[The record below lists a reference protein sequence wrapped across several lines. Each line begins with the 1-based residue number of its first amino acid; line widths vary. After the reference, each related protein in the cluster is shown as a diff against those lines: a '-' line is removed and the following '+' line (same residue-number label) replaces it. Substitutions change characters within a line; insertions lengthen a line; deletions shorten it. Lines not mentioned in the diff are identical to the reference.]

1 MIHRFITPTYH
12 GVLDYIAAFVL
23 LVAPVFLKLETVS
36 PFAYWLSVVTGI
48 LLVLYSLFTDYE
60 SSMSK
65 VIPFKVHLLFDLS
78 AGLIFLVWPFLF
90 GFTGIAMLYYL
101 VMGITIITVVTVT
114 EPEETHHH
122 HHHHHH
128 A

>member
-1 MIHRFITPTYH
+1 M
-12 GVLDYIAAFVL
+12 LDYIAAFVL

-36 PFAYWLSVVTGI
+36 PFAYWLSVLGGI
-48 LLVLYSLFTDYE
+48 FLVLYSLFTDYE

-65 VIPFKVHLLFDLS
+65 IIPFKIHLLSDLS
-78 AGLIFLVWPFLF
+78 MGIIFLVAPFLF
-90 GFTGIAMLYYL
+90 GFTGMAMLYYL
-101 VMGITIITVVTVT
+101 IMGFGIIAVVSVT
-114 EPEETHHH
+114 ELEETHHH